1 MVKSGG
7 EKMKL
12 SACVITKNEAKN
24 ITKWLASMKKIAHEM
39 IVVDTGSTDDT
50 VSIAL
55 SLIHI

>member
-24 ITKWLASMKKIAHEM
+24 ITKWFTYEK
-39 IVVDTGSTDDT
+39 
-50 VSIAL
+50 
-55 SLIHI
+55 